1 MKTKLLARLLSLCFV
16 IFLFTPFNSKATS
29 VAVTLKAPEGV
40 SYHWFRSGIP
50 IPDAQLQQLSV
61 SQDGEYTVTVTEL
74 NGNQKTAAY
83 RVVAGVVSKVT
94 VYVIGDSTASLYG
107 TTEYPRT
114 GWAQV
119 LQPFFNKDSVTVNDQ
134 AASGRSSKSFY
145 DEGRWTTVKNL
156 LKAGDFVF
164 IQFAH
169 NDEKTDDA
177 IRYTNPATTFKYYLG
192 IYVNETKARGAY
204 PVLISSIPRNN
215 WSASGV
221 QQAHKPYTLAMKRV
235 ADSLGVPFIDMEAS
249 VMAYL
254 NTKGKTF
261 ATDSLYNNLKAG
273 VWPNYLTGNSDGT
286 HLQEKG
292 AFHFCATVVGDFKKY
307 TGDLNLERLSKNLG
321 VAFRVSAMP
330 NPDLKGT
337 ITGTGVFPLN
347 SAVTLKATP
356 ATGYRFVKWT
366 VQNDTTAISR
376 SATLSLND
384 SKSLSLIA
392 SFESTT
398 AIEPVSLP
406 TRHAFTPNPA
416 NTVVNINPEISAFQ
430 TTVADLNGK
439 IVHSSAEEH
448 SIDVRGLPS
457 GVYIIRISTKT
468 DQFME
473 KLVIAH

>member
-1 MKTKLLARLLSLCFV
+1 MKTNQFALALIMGLIILFV
-16 IFLFTPFNSKATS
+16 FSFSSHAST
-29 VAVTLKAPEGV
+29 TLKAPAGI
-40 SYHWFRSGIP
+40 SYHWFSKGKLIENS
-50 IPDAQLQQLSV
+50 DNQQLIV
-61 SQDGEYTVTVTEL
+61 TQDGRYTVTVVDF
-74 NGNQKTAAY
+74 NGATTSTSYTVA
-83 RVVAGVVSKVT
+83 AGVVNKVT

-107 TTEYPRT
+107 STEYPRT

-177 IRYTNPATTFKYYLG
+177 TRYTNPATTFKYYLG
-192 IYVNETKARGAY
+192 IYVNDTKAKGAF

-235 ADSLGVPFIDMEAS
+235 ADSLAVPFIDMEAS

-254 NTKGKTF
+254 NKKGKTF

-286 HLQEKG
+286 HLQEMG
-292 AFHFCATVVGDFKKY
+292 AYHFCSTVVEDLKKY
-307 TGDLNLERLSKNLG
+307 TGDRNLERLSKNLS

-330 NPDLKGT
+330 SPNLKGS
-337 ITGTGVFPLN
+337 ITGTGVFPIN
-347 SAVTLKATP
+347 SALTLKATP
-356 ATGYRFVKWT
+356 VTGYRFVKWT
-366 VQNDTTAISR
+366 LPNDTTAISR
-376 SATLSLND
+376 NATLQLNN
-384 SKSLSLIA
+384 SKGISLIA
-392 SFESTT
+392 NFESTT
-398 AIEPVSLP
+398 GVSTVVLP
-406 TRHAFTPNPA
+406 NNKVFYPNPA
-416 NTVVNINPEISAFQ
+416 NDIIKIEPSASTF
-430 TTVADLNGK
+430 TTKILDINGK
-439 IVHSSAEEH
+439 TVFTSTNETSINVCGVPAGIYFIQITSPKGSSL
-448 SIDVRGLPS
+448 D
-457 GVYIIRISTKT
+457 
-468 DQFME
+468 
-473 KLVIAH
+473 KLVIVH